1 MTCRQRD
8 SIEMFCLQQLA
19 NLDEL
24 EGPWAELM
32 AIGDPTGAA
41 LALRLFGLHLMK
53 TGSMLVALEQSKPK
67 TDCLQ
72 GSWTWDTKVDTAPK
86 SVSTSALFLSSPEIP

>member
-1 MTCRQRD
+1 MTGRQRD

-24 EGPWAELM
+24 EGPWLDLM
-32 AIGDPTGAA
+32 SIGDPAGVA

-53 TGSMLVALEQSKPK
+53 TGSILVALEHSKP
-67 TDCLQ
+67 
-72 GSWTWDTKVDTAPK
+72 G
-86 SVSTSALFLSSPEIP
+86 I

>member
-24 EGPWAELM
+24 EGPWVELM
-32 AIGDPTGAA
+32 AIGDPNGAA

-53 TGSMLVALEQSKPK
+53 TGSMLVALEHSKPK
-67 TDCLQ
+67 TDCFQ
-72 GSWTWDTKVDTAPK
+72 GSWSRDKKVDKPAK
-86 SVSTSALFLSSPEIP
+86 SLST

>member
-32 AIGDPTGAA
+32 AIGDPTGTA

-53 TGSMLVALEQSKPK
+53 TGSMLVALENSKPK
-67 TDCLQ
+67 ADCLQ
-72 GSWTWDTKVDTAPK
+72 GSWSRDKQVDKPAK
-86 SVSTSALFLSSPEIP
+86 SLST